1 MKKSTKILLALV
13 LLFGSMLTYQLVQK
27 ARVTYG
33 TKTVSIEVIDER
45 TQTTVLEK
53 TEFKTK
59 ADYLGTLMDELSEN
73 GKVIFTMTGKK
84 TDVYGRML
92 VGVGEVKHDPKSNQ
106 YWSITSPNNKECVKA
121 GYCTGVDLL
130 PIHNGD
136 EFILIIK

>member
-1 MKKSTKILLALV
+1 MKKNTKILLALV
-13 LLFGSMLTYQLVQK
+13 LLFGSLLTYQLIQK

-45 TQTTVLEK
+45 TQTTLVDQ

-59 ADYLGTLMDELSEN
+59 ADYLGVLMDELNSN
-73 GKVIFTMTGKK
+73 GKIVFTLTGKK

-92 VGVGEVKHDPKSNQ
+92 IGIGDVKHDPKNNQ
-106 YWSITSPNNKECVKA
+106 YWSITSTNNKECIKA